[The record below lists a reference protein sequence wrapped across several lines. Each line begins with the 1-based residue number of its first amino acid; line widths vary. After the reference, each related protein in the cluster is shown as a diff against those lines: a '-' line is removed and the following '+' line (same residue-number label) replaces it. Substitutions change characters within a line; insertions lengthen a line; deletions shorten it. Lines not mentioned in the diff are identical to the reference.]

1 MPMFDRQGPSG
12 KSVAAVICSALT
24 ILGVYVFIYSFM
36 WNSWM
41 TQLEKGNATLTPE
54 RENATLIPKEQGQ
67 SDAVI
72 LEYPEDPGN

>member
-41 TQLEKGNATLTPE
+41 TQLRRDNATLTPSE
-54 RENATLIPKEQGQ
+54 AE
-67 SDAVI
+67 AVI
-72 LEYPEDPGN
+72 NEYSTYRL